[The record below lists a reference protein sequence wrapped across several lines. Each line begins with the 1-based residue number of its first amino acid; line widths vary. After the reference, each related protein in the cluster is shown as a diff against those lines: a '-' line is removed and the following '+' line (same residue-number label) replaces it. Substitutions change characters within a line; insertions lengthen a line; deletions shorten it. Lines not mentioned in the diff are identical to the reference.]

1 MRAGGEDAAAALRAR
16 NCLGATALYEAV
28 RYRHV
33 GVVDLLMSEAPE
45 LSALPTEDGSSPL
58 YLAAAIQ
65 SLEMVKAI
73 VRPSLDGT
81 TSPASYSGPEGRT
94 ALHAATFNTRGISR
108 EIAQEILNWEPEG
121 PALLTK
127 VDSSGRTPLH
137 LAIRHSS
144 DSVIDLFLNV
154 PTSEELAR
162 MSDNHGSFPVHVAA
176 IAGRT
181 AAIDKLAQKCP
192 DFYEM
197 VDAQGRNLLHCAVQ
211 HNQYTLVRYICQ
223 NDTFSMLLNAVDYYG
238 NTPLHLAAKYGF
250 PGIVSLLL
258 QTMTVKSCIANK
270 DGLTAQD
277 LAIHELLPRREA
289 YYILSQQYLTLSCL
303 RDSGA
308 IVTLDGLYNYLANVK
323 PEMEEA
329 SNEEDNLSKT
339 GTIGSVLIA
348 TVAFAA
354 AFTVPGGFVA
364 DDHPSAGAAVMARR
378 FAFRAF
384 AVSDTLALGRR
395 EYYFLGNTLLPLAA
409 LLTIAAFAFGFHL
422 VLGAGNRG
430 LLVFVYTVCLATV
443 LLGFPD
449 IWVPWHLGLAKAIWR
464 RTGWRGLVKIQKS
477 RSSLD
482 LLRQLLFNFPRSF
495 LFRYLAAPLFVA
507 FVSATFV
514 IAIALNIALPNY

>member
-289 YYILSQQYLTLSCL
+289 YYIL
-303 RDSGA
+303 
-308 IVTLDGLYNYLANVK
+308 
-323 PEMEEA
+323 
-329 SNEEDNLSKT
+329 
-339 GTIGSVLIA
+339 
-348 TVAFAA
+348 
-354 AFTVPGGFVA
+354 
-364 DDHPSAGAAVMARR
+364 
-378 FAFRAF
+378 
-384 AVSDTLALGRR
+384 GRR